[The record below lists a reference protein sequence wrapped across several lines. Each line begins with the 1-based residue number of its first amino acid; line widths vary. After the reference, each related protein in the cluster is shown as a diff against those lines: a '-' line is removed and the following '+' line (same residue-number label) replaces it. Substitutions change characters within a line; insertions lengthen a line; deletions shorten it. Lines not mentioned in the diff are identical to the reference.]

1 MQKTIVYGLLSLGI
15 FLGVMT
21 DSSYSSVNNSLS
33 IEVDT
38 RSHQAASD
46 SVTTTV
52 VAIDSVT
59 TTVVAIAQPQ
69 EVIEPTRPT
78 YTVTRRYQAVASWY
92 KHGKVT
98 ANGERFDPNGLTV
111 AHRSLPFNTMI
122 RLTNPSTEQTV
133 VVRVNDRGPYIRGRE
148 FDLSMRSAQLLGF
161 QDRGV
166 VRLNVE
172 IIK

>member
-52 VAIDSVT
+52 VAIDSVLV
-59 TTVVAIAQPQ
+59 TVVTI
-69 EVIEPTRPT
+69 
-78 YTVTRRYQAVASWY
+78 VT
-92 KHGKVT
+92 
-98 ANGERFDPNGLTV
+98 L
-111 AHRSLPFNTMI
+111 
-122 RLTNPSTEQTV
+122 
-133 VVRVNDRGPYIRGRE
+133 
-148 FDLSMRSAQLLGF
+148 
-161 QDRGV
+161 
-166 VRLNVE
+166 
-172 IIK
+172 